1 MIKNTDKITEK
12 ELDRII
18 DIWLASNI
26 EAHPFVDQAYWKSHQ
41 EEVREALPH
50 SDLSYYEIDG
60 EIVGFIGIVDGYI
73 AGIFVD
79 SQYRGKRIG
88 KQLLDD
94 AKAKNNHL
102 ELSVYKENKA
112 ATHFYL
118 REEFK
123 IIKEEFDEE
132 TNQWDCLMEWK
143 K

>member
-112 ATHFYL
+112 VIHFYL

-123 IIKEEFDEE
+123 IVKEEFDEE
-132 TNQWDCLMEWK
+132 TNQRDCLMEWEK
-143 K
+143 

>member
-12 ELDRII
+12 ELGRII

-102 ELSVYKENKA
+102 ELSVYKDNKA
-112 ATHFYL
+112 ATRFYL

-132 TNQWDCLMEWK
+132 TNQWDCLMEWEK
-143 K
+143 

>member
-18 DIWLASNI
+18 DIWLVSNI

-94 AKAKNNHL
+94 AKAK
-102 ELSVYKENKA
+102 
-112 ATHFYL
+112 
-118 REEFK
+118 K
-123 IIKEEFDEE
+123 IILNYQS
-132 TNQWDCLMEWK
+132 TK
-143 K
+143 KIKQRFTFI

>member
-112 ATHFYL
+112 AIHFYL

-132 TNQWDCLMEWK
+132 TNQWDCLMEWEK
-143 K
+143 